1 MYLIRQTEDVCNIN
15 YENITNLIL
24 ELCEGYIRLE
34 EIELQNSINTELLKG
49 NIEISNI
56 LRDGIN
62 TIKKKYLKV
71 PFIGRKVA
79 YILDTKAL
87 NA

>member
-1 MYLIRQTEDVCNIN
+1 MN

-24 ELCEGYIRLE
+24 ELCEGYIELE
-34 EIELQNSINTELLKG
+34 EIEVQNNLNKMLLEQDM
-49 NIEISNI
+49 EISNI
-56 LRDGIN
+56 LRNGIN
-62 TIKKKYLKV
+62 AIKRKYLKI
-71 PFIGRKVA
+71 PFVGRKVA